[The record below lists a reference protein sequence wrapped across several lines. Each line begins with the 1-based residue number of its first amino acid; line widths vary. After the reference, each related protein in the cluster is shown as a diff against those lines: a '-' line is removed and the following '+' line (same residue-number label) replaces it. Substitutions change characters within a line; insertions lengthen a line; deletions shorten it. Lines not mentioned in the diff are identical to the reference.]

1 MSGKASL
8 ENYSDFDVAIIG
20 MSGRFPGAR
29 NVAEF
34 WRNIKN
40 GVESISFFSEE
51 ELIEAGV
58 DPDQLRHPNYV
69 RARGILDKVD
79 EFDAALFGIFPREA
93 ELMDPQQRLFLECAW
108 EALENAGYDADR
120 YAGLIGT
127 FAGMG
132 LNVYMLSILRAH
144 NGALSSADIY
154 QYVIGNDK
162 DFLTTRVSY
171 KLNLRG
177 PSFDVQTACSTSLV
191 AVYLAYQSLTN
202 YQCDMALAGGATIL
216 LPQTQG
222 YMYQEGMILSPDG
235 HCRPFDAKA
244 AGTVGGNGVAVVVLK
259 RLSDAIKDGD
269 HIYAIIRGAAC
280 NNDGSNRVGF
290 TAPGVEGQAEV
301 IAMAQAVAN
310 VEPETITYIET
321 HGTGTSLGDPIE
333 ISALTQVFRERTDK
347 KQFCALGAVKANV
360 GHLDTAA
367 GVTGLI
373 KTALALKEGVIPP
386 SINFER
392 PNPHIDFKNSPF
404 YVNTELREW
413 KRMGD
418 TPRRAGVSSFGI
430 GGTNVHVILE
440 EAPEL
445 EPSGASRDYQ
455 LVALSAKT
463 ESAVNQAMDNLAKFL
478 ETETNVNLADLA
490 FTLLVGRKALD
501 HRRFLIGRSK
511 EELLTI
517 LKNRDPQRILGSYH
531 AADKGEPGVVFMFSG
546 QGAQYV
552 NMGRELYESE
562 PTFREQV
569 DYCSEFLKPLLGLD
583 LRDVI
588 YLKDDP
594 NWNIPHNPPSKGEA
608 VVPPFEATE
617 GSIRQSADRGPG
629 GMSTEEANQKIN
641 QTRITQPALFVIEYA
656 LAKLW
661 QEWGIKPQ
669 AMIGHSI
676 GEYVAACL
684 AGVM

>member
-440 EAPEL
+440 EAPE
-445 EPSGASRDYQ
+445 
-455 LVALSAKT
+455 
-463 ESAVNQAMDNLAKFL
+463 
-478 ETETNVNLADLA
+478 
-490 FTLLVGRKALD
+490 
-501 HRRFLIGRSK
+501 
-511 EELLTI
+511 
-517 LKNRDPQRILGSYH
+517 
-531 AADKGEPGVVFMFSG
+531 
-546 QGAQYV
+546 
-552 NMGRELYESE
+552 
-562 PTFREQV
+562 
-569 DYCSEFLKPLLGLD
+569 
-583 LRDVI
+583 
-588 YLKDDP
+588 
-594 NWNIPHNPPSKGEA
+594 
-608 VVPPFEATE
+608 
-617 GSIRQSADRGPG
+617 
-629 GMSTEEANQKIN
+629 
-641 QTRITQPALFVIEYA
+641 
-656 LAKLW
+656 
-661 QEWGIKPQ
+661 
-669 AMIGHSI
+669 
-676 GEYVAACL
+676 
-684 AGVM
+684 